1 MKEIFL
7 QKYMTP
13 ILLAII
19 IFASNFINTDL
30 FDFGSLNF
38 SVWFALSFLSFVCGW
53 YINKT
58 LKWKNG
64 GAIVF
69 AIIIAST
76 LISIVL
82 ITFFGEYFGTGSVI
96 SENVII
102 YSLRNV
108 MLGAMALFGM
118 SVAEVIFYQKEIDVL
133 NDRIAQ
139 YEHYIKDA
147 KKEAELTLKEAK
159 IHSEKII
166 NDAENKAKN
175 ILLKRERIEK
185 ELKEFIQ
192 IERELIKKY
201 EENN

>member
-1 MKEIFL
+1 MKEKFL

-19 IFASNFINTDL
+19 IFASNFINSDL
-30 FDFGSLNF
+30 FDLGSLNF
-38 SVWFALSFLSFVCGW
+38 SVWFVLSFLSFACGW

-64 GAIVF
+64 GAFVF

-76 LISIVL
+76 LISITL
-82 ITFFGEYFGTGSVI
+82 ITFFGDYFGTGNFI
-96 SENVII
+96 SENIII

-118 SVAEVIFYQKEIDVL
+118 SVEEVIFYQREIGL
-133 NDRIAQ
+133 LEERLSH
-139 YEHYIKDA
+139 YESYVKDA
-147 KKEAELTLKEAK
+147 KKESELTLKEAK
-159 IHSEKII
+159 IHAEKII

-175 ILLKRERIEK
+175 ILLKRERIER

-201 EENN
+201 EENS